1 LADFL
6 NSSSLKL
13 FDQMN
18 RNLIGSIFGR
28 FSVEIANFVL
38 IRLQTWPPQTI
49 LVSEWLISKIS
60 SPLKPLGQMNRNLV
74 GIIYGRSSI
83 DIYSF
88 RSDPLTNMAT
98 TGYSCF

>member
-1 LADFL
+1 
-6 NSSSLKL
+6 
-13 FDQMN
+13 
-18 RNLIGSIFGR
+18 
-28 FSVEIANFVL
+28 
-38 IRLQTWPPQTI
+38 
-49 LVSEWLISKIS
+49 LISKIS

-98 TGYSCF
+98 TGYSCFWLADFKNSSSLKSFGQMNRKLVGSSYGRFSVKIANFVLIH